1 MRTMGRYGRRP
12 GASVAVAAK
21 EVKPLDSTDGG
32 LYGKLA
38 RSLADDAGL
47 RVVQSGTGCFYQ
59 PDTKTIHIPAN
70 VNDLLA
76 KAAGTDGDLDAG
88 TMKDVLDGMFV
99 HERRHAEEEAKAV
112 AAGEGSLIE
121 AKKASSGMRGFLLN
135 AVEDVR
141 IEANVRYEGERRMLD
156 ALHRFGVRLSAE
168 QAKTDPRFTDSF
180 RGFTTELYT
189 RAFGASGTRLSDRLE
204 GALRE
209 SLPLVRSLV
218 GREFSATVAATN
230 AIEKILSRWVAPE
243 PKAESKPESK
253 PAQQPEA
260 GDEGDDA
267 EGDDEGEG
275 GEGDGEE
282 GDREDNEAGE
292 DGQPAAPDF
301 EDEGEDKGEGD
312 DDGEAND
319 GDDDATDDDADGE
332 GTKEGTKGE
341 AGDDADADDDEGD
354 DGVGGGEG
362 DETKEGDDD
371 AAGEGDDAGDDDG
384 EGTKGD
390 DAVDGDGDDDADA
403 ESGEGGTEDPGAGGA
418 GEDDDAERPL
428 EDLFPGESTTDVMD
442 EVRKAIGDE
451 AGDALVENRGYVPS
465 ARAKQ
470 GDRITV
476 PRNGDAALY
485 DSLKRSVEKVIGGLR
500 SRLVTALRA
509 KADVLVD
516 PDQEEGRLDRS
527 ALYRVEMGDRRVFY
541 RQVETAEDVPAV
553 AILVDES
560 GSMNE
565 SGKYQVARQAAVAL
579 GETLAKLNV
588 PFALYGFTNDYGDGS
603 VGYDETVGCGAYN
616 GRTMPMNLI
625 EYKAFQE
632 RWANVKTR
640 ATQIKGRC
648 QNADGDAVDAVARIL
663 RAQPADRRILMVL
676 SDGAPACPGDA
687 VDAAG
692 RAMKASGYEAR
703 DVEGDHLKAVV
714 RAVEKSGVEVVGVGI
729 LSDAVRD
736 YYRNAAVVNNLNDL
750 PKVVYKSLSQ
760 SLIGGRGA
768 RRVAR

>member
-1 MRTMGRYGRRP
+1 MRTMGRYGRRT
-12 GASVAVAAK
+12 GTAVAAK

-47 RVVQSGTGCFYQ
+47 RVVQAGTGCFYR

-70 VNDLLA
+70 VNDLLT

-99 HERRHAEEEAKAV
+99 HERRHAEEEDKA
-112 AAGEGSLIE
+112 GGSLIE

-156 ALHRFGVRLSAE
+156 ALHRFGVRLSVE
-168 QAKTDPRFTDSF
+168 QAKAKPEFADSF

-189 RAFGASGTRLSDRLE
+189 RAFGMSGTRLSDRLE
-204 GALRE
+204 GALSE
-209 SLPLVRSLV
+209 ALPLVRSLV
-218 GREFSATVAATN
+218 GREFDATVAATD
-230 AIEKILSRWVAPE
+230 AIEKILSRWMAPE

-267 EGDDEGEG
+267 EGDDDGEG
-275 GEGDGEE
+275 GEGDGDE

-292 DGQPAAPDF
+292 DGQPDAP
-301 EDEGEDKGEGD
+301 EGEAEGEDSGEGD

-319 GDDDATDDDADGE
+319 GDDDA
-332 GTKEGTKGE
+332 GE
-341 AGDDADADDDEGD
+341 AG
-354 DGVGGGEG
+354 
-362 DETKEGDDD
+362 EGDDD
-371 AAGEGDDAGDDDG
+371 ADDADDDGEGEAGGGEGEAEEGDDDAGEGDDAGDDDG
-384 EGTKGD
+384 EGEAAEGEGD
-390 DAVDGDGDDDADA
+390 DAGEGDEGEAGETGEAGEGDDDGEA
-403 ESGEGGTEDPGAGGA
+403 EDGEAEAGEGDADPGAEGGEA
-418 GEDDDAERPL
+418 VEDPEAVRPL
-428 EDLFPGESTTDVMD
+428 EDLFPGEPTTDVMD

-451 AGDALVENRGYVPS
+451 AGESLDETRGYVASP
-465 ARAKQ
+465 AAKLS
-470 GDRITV
+470 DRITV
-476 PRNGDAALY
+476 PRNGDAAEY
-485 DSLKRSVEKVIGGLR
+485 DSMKRRVEKVIGGLR
-500 SRLVTALRA
+500 SRLVTALKA

-553 AILVDES
+553 AILIDES

-565 SGKYQVARQAAVAL
+565 GGKYQVARLAAIAL

-588 PFALYGFTNDYGDGS
+588 PFAMYGFTNDHGGEFYATSRNGMGGS
-603 VGYDETVGCGAYN
+603 N
-616 GRTMPMNLI
+616 GRSLPMNLI
-625 EYKAFQE
+625 EYKAFQD
-632 RWANVKTR
+632 RWTTVRTR
-640 ATQIKGRC
+640 ATQIKGRE

-663 RAQPADRRILMVL
+663 RSQPADRRILMVL
-676 SDGAPACPGDA
+676 SDGAPACPGNRIDA
-687 VDAAG
+687 DGAY
-692 RAMKASGYEAR
+692 KDYSAR
-703 DVEGDHLKAVV
+703 EVEGEHLKAVV
-714 RAVEKSGVEVVGVGI
+714 RAVEKSGTEVVGIGI
-729 LSDAVRD
+729 LSSAVREF
-736 YYRNAAVVNNLNDL
+736 YRNVAVVNDLNDL